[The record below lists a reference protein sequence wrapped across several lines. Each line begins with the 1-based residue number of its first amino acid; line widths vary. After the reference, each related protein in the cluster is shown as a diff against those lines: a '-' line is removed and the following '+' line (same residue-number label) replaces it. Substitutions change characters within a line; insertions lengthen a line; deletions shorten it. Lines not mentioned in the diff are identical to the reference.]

1 MFRKAVPK
9 APMSLLLSLP
19 GNKLEPKSA
28 VPEAF
33 NAPATCRPAPTD
45 DEALEIKPPVRV
57 ERPVRLEAPPT
68 ARVAE
73 FNALT
78 GDEALLIKPP
88 TKVAVG
94 LTAKVVTVE
103 VATPLRKAELET
115 FKLAVAAKLVVV
127 SRFAHKRVPET
138 FRLPWLS
145 MLPAVNNP
153 PTDEEALEMNPPVR
167 VERPVRVE
175 APPTAR

>member
-1 MFRKAVPK
+1 MFWKAVPK
-9 APMSLLLSLP
+9 APMFLLLLP
-19 GNKLEPKSA
+19 LGRRLPPKSA

-57 ERPVRLEAPPT
+57 ERPVRVEAPPT

-78 GDEALLIKPP
+78 DDEALLIKPP

-103 VATPLRKAELET
+103 VATPLKNTELEA
-115 FKLAVAAKLVVV
+115 FKLPLARVTPVTVSVLERDAAPAKTVA
-127 SRFAHKRVPET
+127 
-138 FRLPWLS
+138 
-145 MLPAVNNP
+145 PA
-153 PTDEEALEMNPPVR
+153 T
-167 VERPVRVE
+167 
-175 APPTAR
+175 